1 LISLQTSKEE
11 LPFTVADSRGSA
23 KVLNHAV
30 GDDGQG
36 NERKNAQGH
45 KIDPIV
51 KDKF

>member
-11 LPFTVADSRGSA
+11 LPFTVADQGEP